1 MDLNKLRSFVAVA
14 ELGSLTSAA
23 GVVNLTQSAVS
34 QQLKELESE
43 LDTKLLDRSR
53 RPVTLTKE
61 GAEFAPVAQQM
72 LQIWQTYKEQQT
84 RKVFEG
90 KLTIGYVS
98 SIMNS
103 IFANALKSL
112 RDHHPKLIV
121 KLVNIYDITSPLA
134 NMVCEGEI
142 DACLSVGPLQPP
154 KGLLWRPY
162 SVERYFVISTNQRG
176 FVNDEELLK
185 NGPYLRFTP
194 HLLPESK
201 IDKEIKRRGIKVD
214 GVMECESYSGIL
226 LMVEHGMGVGI
237 VPESYLRGVDETL
250 ISRIPFSVPPLTRE
264 MGILVRHDNP
274 KKYIVDA
281 LWKAMHNYSI
291 NRSNFQNSNVALESL
306 R

>member
-1 MDLNKLRSFVAVA
+1 MDLNKLKSFVAIA

-23 GVVNLTQSAVS
+23 SVVNLTQSAVS

-53 RPVTLTKE
+53 RPVALTKE
-61 GAEFAPVAQQM
+61 GAEFASVAQQM
-72 LQIWQTYKEQQT
+72 LQLWQVYREKQT
-84 RKVFEG
+84 REDFDG

-112 RDHHPKLIV
+112 RDRHPKLVI
-121 KLVNIYDITSPLA
+121 KLINIYDITSPLA
-134 NMVCEGEI
+134 EMVHEGEI
-142 DACLSVGPLQPP
+142 DACISVGPLHPP

-162 SVERYFVISTNQRG
+162 TVERYFIISTGSRG
-176 FVNDEELLK
+176 HVNDEELLSTS
-185 NGPYLRFTP
+185 PYLRFTP
-194 HLLPESK
+194 HLLPESR
-201 IDKEIKRRGIKVD
+201 IDREIKRRGIKVESI
-214 GVMECESYSGIL
+214 MECESYSGIL

-237 VPESYLRGVDETL
+237 VPESYLRGIDEKR
-250 ISRIPFSVPPLTRE
+250 ISKIPFSVPPLTRE

-274 KKYIVDA
+274 KKYIIDA
-281 LWKAMHNYSI
+281 LWVAMRNYS
-291 NRSNFQNSNVALESL
+291 SHTSMFQKSTVALESL